1 MKLTKEQLRQ
11 IIKEELETIMDEGF
25 LGGLAGAVGGA
36 ALGGGIPGAI
46 AGGYL
51 GHKVTD
57 DDPGARDDEMIGAKL
72 DDPELVKLFSQRFNI
87 SGTEARI
94 MLKPGGKMDRVVGMM
109 TSNEEWSNLSV
120 RQQWARMGK
129 WIFGT
134 GMNQ

>member
-1 MKLTKEQLRQ
+1 
-11 IIKEELETIMDEGF
+11 
-25 LGGLAGAVGGA
+25 
-36 ALGGGIPGAI
+36 
-46 AGGYL
+46 
-51 GHKVTD
+51 VTD

-109 TSNEEWSNLSV
+109 TSRQEWSNLSV

-134 GMNQ
+134 GM